1 MGEDEAAKLK
11 EQGGMGF
18 RDLYSFNLAMLSRQA
33 WRLLQ
38 DPDSLCGRVLRAK
51 YFPNGDILSAVPV
64 SGMSYIWRS
73 ILKGIEVIREG
84 MIWRV
89 GSGENIRIWDDPWVL
104 RGPTRRPRSNQ
115 GHHLL
120 TRVVELIKPDV
131 HEWDEQLVR
140 QTFSAEDAD
149 AILCIPICEQ
159 HDDFVAWHY
168 DSKGL
173 FSVTSAYRVHVDMLL
188 RQSNVQRG
196 ENSSGSAWREKV
208 WQAIW
213 SVNCPAKVHHFLWRF
228 AHNSHPLRMN
238 IARRGVELDTRCTVR
253 CRLFEDGRHLF
264 LRCKE
269 VKNFWRSIQLE

>member
-1 MGEDEAAKLK
+1 
-11 EQGGMGF
+11 
-18 RDLYSFNLAMLSRQA
+18 
-33 WRLLQ
+33 
-38 DPDSLCGRVLRAK
+38 
-51 YFPNGDILSAVPV
+51 
-64 SGMSYIWRS
+64 
-73 ILKGIEVIREG
+73 
-84 MIWRV
+84 
-89 GSGENIRIWDDPWVL
+89 
-104 RGPTRRPRSNQ
+104 
-115 GHHLL
+115 
-120 TRVVELIKPDV
+120 VELIKPDV

-173 FSVTSAYRVHVDMLL
+173 FSVTSAYRVHADMLL

-269 VKNFWRSIQLE
+269 VKNFWRSIQLERVRRDLLNTGSPLEILEHILDLPEEHKLKSVCLLWMWWAERNKANHGERRMSSDELQHQLVRHVGEWREFYKPKKKL